1 MSRSSILLGCR
12 RANSSIALG
21 ISRAKSRWTARKL
34 SSDKRAP
41 DIDERNVVFVRFSP
55 LNDLSAEHVVTGSV
69 HKMLSST
76 RMFGYIE
83 LAYLSAPKGLEGKLL
98 AVKYNDIHNWLV
110 CRGVLEHE
118 KHHARY
124 ASVRLA
130 SFLVA
135 PVRDRE

>member
-55 LNDLSAEHVVTGSV
+55 LNDLSAEHVVGLQGGCSSMKST
-69 HKMLSST
+69 MLDT
-76 RMFGYIE
+76 PLNLKTVKIE
-83 LAYLSAPKGLEGKLL
+83 FRHFRFLLSFFLFSFFFSAPSAFTR
-98 AVKYNDIHNWLV
+98 AVP
-110 CRGVLEHE
+110 RP
-118 KHHARY
+118 KHRRTVVKF
-124 ASVRLA
+124 SWQVPFELC
-130 SFLVA
+130 V
-135 PVRDRE
+135 

>member
-55 LNDLSAEHVVTGSV
+55 LNDLSAEHVVTG
-69 HKMLSST
+69 
-76 RMFGYIE
+76 R
-83 LAYLSAPKGLEGKLL
+83 KLI
-98 AVKYNDIHNWLV
+98 VHNWLV

-124 ASVRLA
+124 ASALCVLSPRCRYLPGSISSA
-130 SFLVA
+130 QSWKPSKPVA
-135 PVRDRE
+135 ISVFVSYVDNVSVYKSPL